1 VQLSATYGDAWQP
14 GPRLLEWTRQQAAVR
29 TVAPGELT
37 LPIPE
42 GLTPWPHQVAGARMI
57 AATGRALIFD
67 EPRCLAGD
75 TEIAV
80 NRAGKGFRIKLRDL
94 VSRFNGDD
102 AHLSGR
108 RWDPAIPTYVQRE
121 RDGVV
126 RLALIKAA
134 WASGEKPT
142 YTLTTEQ
149 GRTIRATAEHPFLA
163 DGGWRQ
169 LGELTPG
176 DLVHVIGEQAA
187 WNPPEPKPNYVQ
199 VAGLPAHPW
208 AHGVGRRT
216 SRYRV
221 AKHRLVA
228 EAALNGLDFEVFVDK
243 IRAGDVG
250 RFKFISPLTHA
261 VHHRDH
267 DYLNND
273 LANLE
278 VLTHEEH
285 HRRHAAE
292 GKARSVLY
300 KIANE
305 RVASIERFGV
315 EETFDIE
322 VADDPHNFLANGFVV
337 HNTGKTITTIL
348 GLAERQHRGRLGGPI
363 FIVCPASV
371 VDPWLEAIEDWAP
384 QWRAVAWAG
393 PKRVQSI
400 GHADVYVASYE
411 IVVKDAKDTNPRRS
425 PLIALDPRAVVV
437 DECHMTKTPDSKR
450 SLAVR
455 RVARNAH
462 AFVALSGTPITHH
475 PANLWP
481 TLVSFAPGAWP
492 ARERWVARY
501 CLQMPTED
509 YGEAI
514 LGLHPGTEPEFRLTL
529 LGQHRRAAR
538 ADLGWA
544 PKSYEVRTVELP
556 EEYRRAYDE
565 FESQML
571 AELPDGQE
579 LSVMDT
585 LSQLSF
591 LRRLA
596 CSAADVEITTE
607 IVEDDYGQPVEK
619 RHVSLHHKWPSWKI
633 DELLRILDERGGRPT
648 ITFAVS
654 KPLAMMAGEAAEKTG
669 RRVGYVVGGQT
680 RKRRTETRKAFQR
693 GELDLVCATVGAG
706 GVGITLN
713 RAEDL
718 VFIER
723 PWSLV
728 ESIQAEDRGVGD
740 INAPGCHVID
750 ILANR
755 TIDTRVRAVLR
766 ERAGQLADLVQDP
779 RIVAELLGG
788 ASVTRLANRKA
799 S

>member
-1 VQLSATYGDAWQP
+1 MTVTIHGELTADRNSIVLIAAGPVEEIAHAAKMLGTLTPLIKASEPKGALIMPATWPGVVQLSATYGPAWQP
-14 GPRLLEWTRQQAAVR
+14 GPRLLEWTREQAAAR
-29 TVAPGELT
+29 TTNLCSELT
-37 LPIPE
+37 APIPD
-42 GLTPWPHQVAGARMI
+42 GLTPWPHQVEGARII

-67 EPRCLAGD
+67 EPR
-75 TEIAV
+75 
-80 NRAGKGFRIKLRDL
+80 
-94 VSRFNGDD
+94 
-102 AHLSGR
+102 
-108 RWDPAIPTYVQRE
+108 
-121 RDGVV
+121 
-126 RLALIKAA
+126 
-134 WASGEKPT
+134 
-142 YTLTTEQ
+142 
-149 GRTIRATAEHPFLA
+149 
-163 DGGWRQ
+163 
-169 LGELTPG
+169 
-176 DLVHVIGEQAA
+176 
-187 WNPPEPKPNYVQ
+187 
-199 VAGLPAHPW
+199 
-208 AHGVGRRT
+208 
-216 SRYRV
+216 
-221 AKHRLVA
+221 
-228 EAALNGLDFEVFVDK
+228 
-243 IRAGDVG
+243 
-250 RFKFISPLTHA
+250 
-261 VHHRDH
+261 
-267 DYLNND
+267 
-273 LANLE
+273 
-278 VLTHEEH
+278 
-285 HRRHAAE
+285 
-292 GKARSVLY
+292 
-300 KIANE
+300 
-305 RVASIERFGV
+305 
-315 EETFDIE
+315 
-322 VADDPHNFLANGFVV
+322 
-337 HNTGKTITTIL
+337 TGKTITTIL
-348 GLAERQHRGRLGGPI
+348 GLVELQHRGKLVGPI
-363 FIVCPASV
+363 LVVCPASV

-384 QWRAVAWAG
+384 QWRAAAWSG
-393 PKRVQSI
+393 PKRTESI
-400 GHADVYVASYE
+400 GRADVLISSYE
-411 IVVKDAKDTNPRRS
+411 LVVKDAKDTNPKRS
-425 PLIALDPRAVVV
+425 PLVALDPRAVVV

-450 SLAVR
+450 SQAVR

-492 ARERWVARY
+492 SRERWVGRY
-501 CLQMPTED
+501 CLTVPAVD
-509 YGEAI
+509 YGETI

-556 EEYRRAYDE
+556 EEYRKAYDE
-565 FESQML
+565 FEADML

-596 CSAADVEITTE
+596 CSAADVEVTVE
-607 IVEDDYGQPVEK
+607 VVEDAEGNLVEK

-633 DELLRILDERGGRPT
+633 DELVRILVERGGRPT
-648 ITFAVS
+648 VAFAVS
-654 KPLAMMAGEAAEKTG
+654 KPLAMMAGEAAEKIG
-669 RRVGYVVGGQT
+669 LRVGYVVGGQT

-713 RAEDL
+713 RAKDL

-788 ASVTRLANRKA
+788 ATVTRLANRKA